1 MNKTKCLNVTAG
13 FSQIIFADWYCSKK
27 EKEKEKSQH
36 LSVCS
41 LLSFQVSEPVGCK
54 SMPIMRVETEKRGLI
69 LSFQIDT
76 RITQSCEPNLSISF
90 LSKMF

>member
-13 FSQIIFADWYCSKK
+13 FSQIIFADWYCGLKK
-27 EKEKEKSQH
+27 KKKIQH
-36 LSVCS
+36 LPVCS
-41 LLSFQVSEPVGCK
+41 LCSIQVSETVGCK
-54 SMPIMRVETEKRGLI
+54 SMPVMKMETEKRGLV

-76 RITQSCEPNLSISF
+76 RITQSCEPNLSIPF

>member
-1 MNKTKCLNVTAG
+1 MSKTKCLNVTAG
-13 FSQIIFADWYCSKK
+13 FSQIIFADWFCSEKK
-27 EKEKEKSQH
+27 KNQH
-36 LSVCS
+36 LPVCS
-41 LLSFQVSEPVGCK
+41 LLSFQVSEPVACK
-54 SMPIMRVETEKRGLI
+54 SMPVMRVETEKRGLI